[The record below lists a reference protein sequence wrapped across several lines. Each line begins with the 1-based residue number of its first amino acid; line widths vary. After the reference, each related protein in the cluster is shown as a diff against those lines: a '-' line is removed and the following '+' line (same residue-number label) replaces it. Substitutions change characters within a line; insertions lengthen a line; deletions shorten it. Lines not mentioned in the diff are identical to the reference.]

1 MICDSWMKGDVVD
14 LSWSE
19 EFVRRKAFD
28 AEETAEKAK
37 VLGGFSFSLSYNNL
51 ETHLS
56 LRQVNL
62 QQHESPTHYRIL
74 PS

>member
-37 VLGGFSFSLSYNNL
+37 VCAHPLAS
-51 ETHLS
+51 
-56 LRQVNL
+56 
-62 QQHESPTHYRIL
+62 
-74 PS
+74 